1 MNEKKSAM
9 NTEDNGTETAE
20 PRQSRLLLRVLGIGL
35 ILISVIIA
43 IYLIVGY
50 FAYQSG
56 QEIRVEAV
64 ESQRAQQLTN
74 QIELAQGDIS
84 VGSYDLALRRLDWVL
99 ERYPDNVEALALQQ
113 QAEAALKTAL
123 TPDAP
128 PTATPLPEP
137 IPDLT
142 DLDDPQA
149 TLASLQRMAELEQWQ
164 DLITAVI
171 SFQRQFPSYERLET
185 DRLLYAASLNLGL
198 QLIKGENIE
207 SGLYYLA
214 QAEKL
219 GDLPQEALDYWLWA
233 ELYLQGLAYYGV
245 NWGVASSNF
254 RDLCLAAPFYQGA
267 CDKLFTSLWAYADQF
282 AVAQDWCPAADFY
295 REARQYGSASELT
308 TKLNQAI
315 EGCAVATPT
324 PGPISDTLTITG
336 TVPQVTTTP

>member
-137 IPDLT
+137 IPDLIT

-219 GDLPQEALDYWLWA
+219 GDLPKRHWIIGYGQNCIYKDWLIMALIGGLPVPTSVICVWLHRFTR
-233 ELYLQGLAYYGV
+233 EPVISYSHLYGLMPTNLRLLKIGV
-245 NWGVASSNF
+245 PLLTFTVKHDNM
-254 RDLCLAAPFYQGA
+254 AA
-267 CDKLFTSLWAYADQF
+267 L
-282 AVAQDWCPAADFY
+282 
-295 REARQYGSASELT
+295 
-308 TKLNQAI
+308 LN
-315 EGCAVATPT
+315 
-324 PGPISDTLTITG
+324 
-336 TVPQVTTTP
+336 

>member
-1 MNEKKSAM
+1 MNS
-9 NTEDNGTETAE
+9 EDHNTETAV
-20 PRQSRLLLRVLGIGL
+20 PRNSRLLLRVLGIGL
-35 ILISVIIA
+35 ILISVIVA

-56 QEIRVEAV
+56 QELRVEAV
-64 ESQRAQQLTN
+64 ETQRSQQLVH
-74 QIELAQGDIS
+74 QLDLAQEDIS
-84 VGSYDLALRRLDWVL
+84 VGSYDLALRRLNWVL
-99 ERYPDNVEALALQQ
+99 ERFPDNVEAVALQQ

-137 IPDLT
+137 TPNLT

-149 TLASLQRMAELEQWQ
+149 TLASLQRMAERQQWE
-164 DLITAVI
+164 DLVAAAV

-185 DRLLYAASLNLGL
+185 DRLLYAANLNLGL

-207 SGLYYLA
+207 LGLNYLS

-254 RDLCLAAPFYQGA
+254 RDLCLSAPFYQGS

-295 REARQYGSASELT
+295 REARQYGSDSELT
-308 TKLNQAI
+308 TKLNTAI
-315 EGCAVATPT
+315 EGCAAATPT
-324 PGPISDTLTITG
+324 PKPIISDTLTISG
-336 TVPQVTTTP
+336 TVPLVTITP

>member
-1 MNEKKSAM
+1 MNA
-9 NTEDNGTETAE
+9 EDNGTETAE
-20 PRQSRLLLRVLGIGL
+20 PRNSRLLLRVVGIGL

-43 IYLIVGY
+43 VYLIVGY

-56 QEIRVEAV
+56 QELRVEAV
-64 ESQRAQQLTN
+64 ETQRLQQLAH
-74 QIELAQGDIS
+74 QLELAQGDIS

-99 ERYPDNVEALALQQ
+99 ERYPENAEALALQQ

-137 IPDLT
+137 TPDLA
-142 DLDDPQA
+142 DLDDPQS
-149 TLASLQRMAELEQWQ
+149 TLASLQRMAEREQWG
-164 DLITAVI
+164 DLATAVI
-171 SFQRQFPSYERLET
+171 LFQREFPSYERLET
-185 DRLLYAASLNLGL
+185 DRLLYNANLNLGL

-207 SGLYYLA
+207 LGLNYLA

-267 CDKLFTSLWAYADQF
+267 CDKLFTSLRAYADQF
-282 AVAQDWCPAADFY
+282 AVAQDYCPAADFY
-295 REARQYGSASELT
+295 REARQYGNDSELS
-308 TKLNQAI
+308 TKLNLAV
-315 EGCAVATPT
+315 EGCAAATPT
-324 PGPISDTLTITG
+324 PGPISDTLTISD
-336 TVPQVTTTP
+336 TVPLVTLTP